1 MRILTFE
8 WHEAYICLLA
18 RTGFSFIV
26 AEPDQG
32 GAQRKW
38 DERMRPVP
46 ENVRI
51 VPTQEWQEGLGAG
64 AFDLVIA
71 HNPVEDLV
79 HLVAF
84 DVPKIL
90 VLHNRL
96 STSLALGNNEDQR
109 DEIYAKIK
117 DELFAVTPNL
127 QLVFISETKRDDWGL
142 AGAVIGPGID
152 LAEYSGYRGEI
163 PRALRVGNH
172 LRERDLMLGYS
183 YQEAILQGLPSTV
196 LGMNPGIPG
205 SRVSS
210 GFDDLR
216 EHYRSHR
223 LFLNTTVEG
232 REDGYNLATLEAM
245 ATGMPVVSTANA
257 TSPIRDGENGYMSAD
272 LYELHERVR
281 ELLSDR
287 EKARQLGEKS
297 RQTVR
302 DQFPIDRFVENWR
315 AEIRKAVDAAARSTR
330 GRTAVHA
337 SCQGAEIRQYEFAPD
352 LVDAIPRRRATE
364 IEPRALSFGP
374 APRRRNILMAYAA
387 NPTTTGT
394 FLERALRKR
403 HNVVTCGPTVSE
415 EVLASWNM
423 LAVKDRVKPHDVPT
437 SSDSGMAD
445 VMRAVPSG
453 FVPELFL
460 WVESGL
466 NFVPKDVAS
475 LGCPKACYLIDSH
488 MNLDWHLTW
497 ARMFDFVFVAQKHYL
512 EAFREAGCSEV
523 HWLPLACDPELHRR
537 HDVEKKYDV
546 GFVGSINANHARRER
561 LLELLCKHFQV
572 RAERCFL
579 EDMVTLFNESRVVFN
594 NALKDDLNM
603 RVFEALACG
612 SLLVTDRAEGSGLDE
627 FFRDGEHLVIYED
640 SNLIETIQQCL
651 ENQELREKIA
661 RQGHERVLA
670 RHTYAHR
677 AAELERVVFG
687 SIERAET
694 GRTARSRFE
703 PGGYWNNPREEVAAL
718 VPQNARSVL
727 DVGCAAGEMGRL
739 LKETGF
745 QRVVGI
751 ERDPESAARAR
762 DVLDEV
768 VEGDVERIELPFERD
783 SFDCIVFAD
792 VLEHLIEP
800 QEVLRRFRDYL
811 SPEGVVVAS
820 IPNVRFAGVI
830 HNLVEGS
837 WRYTDAGILDR
848 THLRFFTFKEIERMF
863 DAAGYEIVGRAAN
876 VSRKLQGLELG
887 PGGTFTFGRVTIRGL
902 SEEELHDLLTYQ
914 HIVTARKK
922 VDDPIAFARKKMDDG
937 RIDEALEIVNSADP
951 STTDPLELLIA
962 RGECLAKLDRLA
974 EAEAAYLAAVEED
987 QANDRPRT
995 GLGAVLILQG
1005 KHEDALSRFE
1015 EAAELNPNSEN
1026 ALCGI
1031 GLALRA
1037 AGEPERALDA
1047 FCKSLDENRENVP
1060 ALMNLV
1066 HVAYE
1071 TDRPEPAV
1079 EYLRRYLEYYPG
1091 NFDIQFILA
1100 GVLYKK
1106 GDFDEARA
1114 AIDIVLAF
1122 NPDREDALDLLAK
1135 IDAADRRE

>member
-1 MRILTFE
+1 
-8 WHEAYICLLA
+8 
-18 RTGFSFIV
+18 
-26 AEPDQG
+26 
-32 GAQRKW
+32 
-38 DERMRPVP
+38 MRPVP
-46 ENVRI
+46 DNVRI
-51 VPTQEWQEGLGAG
+51 VSTQEWQDGLRAG

-71 HNPVEDLV
+71 HNPIEDLV

-109 DEIYAKIK
+109 DEICAKMSG
-117 DELFAVTPNL
+117 ELFAATPNL
-127 QLVFISETKRDDWGL
+127 RLVFISETKRDDWGL
-142 AGAVIGPGID
+142 AGAVITPGID
-152 LAEYSGYRGEI
+152 PAEYGGYRGEV

-183 YQEAILQGLPSTV
+183 HQEAMLQGLPSTV
-196 LGMNPGIPG
+196 LGMNPAIPG

-210 GFDDLR
+210 SFDDLR

-223 LFLNTTVEG
+223 LFLNTTVDG
-232 REDGYNLATLEAM
+232 REDGYNLAMLEAM

-257 TSPIRDGENGYMSAD
+257 TSPISDGENGYISAD
-272 LYELHERVR
+272 FDELHERVR

-315 AEIRKAVDAAARSTR
+315 AEIHKAVDAAARSTSS
-330 GRTAVHA
+330 RTAIAGA
-337 SCQGAEIRQYEFAPD
+337 SSKRAEIEDYEFAPD
-352 LVDAIPRRRATE
+352 LVEAVPTRHPTE
-364 IEPRALSFGP
+364 IEPRDLSFGP
-374 APRRRNILMAYAA
+374 APQRRNILMAYVA
-387 NPTTTGT
+387 NPTTTAA

-403 HNVVTCGPTVSE
+403 HNVVTAGPAISQ
-415 EVLASWNM
+415 EVLSSWNM

-437 SSDSGMAD
+437 SSESGMAD
-445 VMRAVPSG
+445 VMRAVPDG
-453 FVPELFL
+453 FEPELFL
-460 WVESGL
+460 WVESGM
-466 NFVPKDVAS
+466 NFVPQDIAA

-523 HWLPLACDPELHRR
+523 HWLPLACDPDLHRKC
-537 HDVEKKYDV
+537 DVEKKHDV
-546 GFVGSINANHARRER
+546 GFVGSINENHARRKR
-561 LLELLCKHFQV
+561 LLENLCQHFEV

-579 EDMVTLFNESRVVFN
+579 EDMVSLFNESRIVFN

-603 RVFEALACG
+603 RVFETLGCG

-627 FFRDGEHLVIYED
+627 FFSDGEHLVIYED
-640 SNLIETIQQCL
+640 SNLIETVQQYL
-651 ENQELREKIA
+651 ESEELREKIA

-677 AAELERVVFG
+677 AAEFERVVFG
-687 SIERAET
+687 SIEQAKKS
-694 GRTARSRFE
+694 RTAQSRFE
-703 PGGYWNNPREEVAAL
+703 SGGYWSNPREEVAGL

-768 VEGDVERIELPFERD
+768 VEGDVERIELPFERG

-811 SPEGVVVAS
+811 SPEGVVIAS

-876 VSRKLQGLELG
+876 VSRKLQDLELAA
-887 PGGTFTFGRVTIRGL
+887 GGTFTFGRVTIRGL
-902 SEEELHDLLTYQ
+902 SEEEFHDLLTYQ

-951 STTDPLELLIA
+951 STTDRVELLIA
-962 RGECLAKLDRLA
+962 RGECLAKLERLA

-987 QANDRPRT
+987 RANDRPRT

-1005 KHEDALSRFE
+1005 KHDEALSRFE
-1015 EAAELNPNSEN
+1015 EAAELNPHSEN

-1037 AGEPERALDA
+1037 ACEPDRALDA
-1047 FCKSLDENRENVP
+1047 FCRTLDENRENVP

-1071 TDRPEPAV
+1071 TDRLEPAV

-1106 GDFDEARA
+1106 GGFDEARA

-1122 NPDREDALDLLAK
+1122 NPDHKDALDLLAK
-1135 IDAADRRE
+1135 IDTADQRE